1 MDGSHRTDDHYVVLG
16 VARNA
21 TPSDIKKA
29 FRAIALKDHPDHNG
43 GDLAASERFK
53 RAQQAYAVLSDPAAR
68 RKYDRGFEPVN
79 SVMDL
84 FMNHAG
90 RAVMEF
96 GLPSAPAAPKRGLDL
111 RIDVP
116 VPTAVYLN
124 GGTVPVRYTVGET
137 SHQFVLEVPA
147 FAHRAPWACLRGLG
161 HPGRNGAEAGHLW
174 IRLVDQGSNA
184 KGRKG

>member
-1 MDGSHRTDDHYVVLG
+1 MDGSHHADDHYVVLG

-29 FRAIALKDHPDHNG
+29 FRAIALKDHPDRNG
-43 GDLAASERFK
+43 GSRHSAERFA

-68 RKYDRGFEPVN
+68 RKYDRGFEPVS

-124 GGTVPVRYTVGET
+124 GGMVPVRCTVGDT
-137 SHQFVLEVPA
+137 VHAFVLEVPA
-147 FAHRAPWACLRGLG
+147 FAHRAPWARIRGLG
-161 HPGRNGAEAGHLW
+161 HPGRNGADAGALW
-174 IRLVDQGSNA
+174 IRLVDQATQA
-184 KGRKG
+184 KSRKG